1 MTPTLCVSRYHHS
14 TTTTTAI
21 FCSPDRLSLHVRVA
35 SQPACTSPVAIHR
48 TTYSTLPSCLA
59 GRLYNMYHSDVFTS
73 ISAVSAACTSSKHTV
88 HIFRPQWH
96 TSQIGTALC
105 RQRMRAANPSLA
117 PPQQHIHCSRQLSEA
132 SQDPG
137 WAGNSSRS
145 GVVADLPS
153 RKRVRLSPSR
163 DRYTS
168 RPSTK
173 RLQGA
178 HQTHDSGGTSS

>member
-1 MTPTLCVSRYHHS
+1 MYLGTITPPRRPRPSSALPIGSVYTSGW
-14 TTTTTAI
+14 
-21 FCSPDRLSLHVRVA
+21 RLSLPAHHPSRSIVPRTVPCPAAWPVA
-35 SQPACTSPVAIHR
+35 FTTCTIPMSSPASRQSQPPALRVNTQS
-48 TTYSTLPSCLA
+48 TYHL
-59 GRLYNMYHSDVFTS
+59 
-73 ISAVSAACTSSKHTV
+73 
-88 HIFRPQWH
+88 RPQWH